1 MDEKQS
7 KLLWDAIRKEK
18 DLEKAVQMAADV
30 GESAVNASIRDREGI
45 KVQLNELK
53 KILSGNGDP
62 SHSLISRLDNLEEDV
77 ACCKNDIREMI
88 SLLRGDMKG
97 GESLVDR
104 IRQQEKVIANL
115 TKMGW
120 LVLSVVLTE
129 MAIRIINLF

>member
-7 KLLWDAIRKEK
+7 KPLWDAIRKEK

-77 ACCKNDIREMI
+77 ACCKNDIRETV